1 MIYAHHMGESSFA
14 NLYRGEIFYLCSW
27 KSRVFCL
34 IIINLEKHGGIRN
47 IDNNLRQS
55 SGRFFT
61 ERNLP
66 CLREIAQV
74 KLLFYTFLKTF
85 FRHLVWLFLK
95 LEFKETGCN
104 HID

>member
-1 MIYAHHMGESSFA
+1 MIYAHHMGESSYA

-27 KSRVFCL
+27 TSRVFCL
-34 IIINLEKHGGIRN
+34 IIINLEKHGGIKN

-66 CLREIAQV
+66 CLREFAQV